1 MSCLEGL
8 AEGLRCTV
16 CLTARQVDYDARRS
30 VCVCSG
36 EAYALTPPPT
46 LAPRLSRA
54 HNQRLGLTAL
64 WLGQPFG
71 HKGSAPNQCHS
82 QS

>member
-8 AEGLRCTV
+8 AEGLRFTV
-16 CLTARQVDYDARRS
+16 CLTARQADCDARES
-30 VCVCSG
+30 VCVGG
-36 EAYALTPPPT
+36 EAYALKSPPT
-46 LAPRLSRA
+46 LASRLSRA
-54 HNQRLGLTAL
+54 HSQRLGLTAL
-64 WLGQPFG
+64 WLGQPCG